1 MPKLMINK
9 LEKIIKQDNIN
20 ILRQISDD
28 LYGKDEIER
37 KEEFINRY
45 LKYNYYT
52 LEDVNKPMDIM
63 YKYNRI
69 FNKNNL

>member
-1 MPKLMINK
+1 MINK